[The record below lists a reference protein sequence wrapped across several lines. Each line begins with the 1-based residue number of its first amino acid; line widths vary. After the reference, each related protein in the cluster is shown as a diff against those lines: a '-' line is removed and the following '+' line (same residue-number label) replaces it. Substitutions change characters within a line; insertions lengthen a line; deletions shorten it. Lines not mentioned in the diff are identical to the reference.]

1 MQTNHIRKYKQAQI
15 DSSSLKESLIYLTS
29 VLRKVPEMSHVFQRN
44 ELGNFWTSKNQ
55 QITQKFLLGM
65 GHLFPY

>member
-55 QITQKFLLGM
+55 
-65 GHLFPY
+65 